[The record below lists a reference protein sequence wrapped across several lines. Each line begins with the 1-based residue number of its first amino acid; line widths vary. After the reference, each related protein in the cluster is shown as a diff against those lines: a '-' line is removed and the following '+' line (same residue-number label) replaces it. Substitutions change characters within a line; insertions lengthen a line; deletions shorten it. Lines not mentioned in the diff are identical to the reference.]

1 MSKDIDFSLNNTHF
15 DVLQEVG
22 NIGAGNAV
30 TALSKMLNKKIDMNV
45 PNIKVLDFGEVS
57 DVIGGAENPIIAVLV
72 NIQGDDIE
80 GIMMFLIEHKHSHI
94 LINSLLNRETND
106 NEELQE
112 LELSA
117 ITEIGN
123 ILTSSYLNAIADL
136 LNRKIATSIPF
147 LSIDMAGAIL
157 SVPAIEFGKVADK
170 VIFIESVFHA
180 DNIEI
185 SGYFILVP
193 NIDSFKVIFNL
204 LGIQP

>member
-1 MSKDIDFSLNNTHF
+1 MGNDKDFSLNNTHF
-15 DVLQEVG
+15 DVLQEIG

-30 TALSKMLNKKIDMNV
+30 TSLSKMLSKKIDMDV
-45 PNIKVLDFGEVS
+45 PIIKVLNFGEVS

-80 GIMMFLIEHKHSHI
+80 GIMMFLIEHKHCHV
-94 LINSLLNRETND
+94 LINILLSKEINTK
-106 NEELQE
+106 EELQE

-136 LNRKIATSIPF
+136 LNKKISTSIPH

-157 SVPAIEFGKVADK
+157 SVPAIEFGKISDK
-170 VIFIESVFHA
+170 VLFIESVFHA
-180 DNIEI
+180 DNIDV

-193 NIDSFKVIFNL
+193 SVASFKVIFDL
-204 LGIQP
+204 LGIEL